1 MLIATTMQQWLARS
15 SARAVL
21 HPVVSSIP
29 GVFSSTEIG
38 LPSAVCRPNPRRA
51 AIQILCFEILLRRSE
66 GYLPMATDKA
76 DTSFM
81 PMVIAACEQRESPQQ
96 RLLTD
101 GLAAT
106 MLPAPLRA
114 LLGLRVVR
122 TRLAVLMDR
131 DAPGIWN
138 SIACRK
144 RYLDDAVAQAI
155 ADGIAQ
161 IVVLGAG
168 FDTRAARF
176 TAASEVTAVE
186 VDLPRTVARKRRRLG
201 DSRVVLAPIDFE
213 HDDLATVLTDH
224 GYDPAHP
231 AIIVWEGVTQYLT
244 ADAVHDTLHAFD
256 SAASGTRLA
265 FTYVRQEFL
274 DGTELYDA
282 PGLRRRFVD
291 TGVWRFGLRPAEVAE
306 LLSCFGWHEHEQVG
320 RDEYRERYLEPVGR
334 IGPVS
339 PVERC
344 VAAVKN

>member
-1 MLIATTMQQWLARS
+1 
-15 SARAVL
+15 
-21 HPVVSSIP
+21 
-29 GVFSSTEIG
+29 
-38 LPSAVCRPNPRRA
+38 
-51 AIQILCFEILLRRSE
+51 
-66 GYLPMATDKA
+66 MATDKA

-101 GLAAT
+101 ELAAT

-122 TRLAVLMDR
+122 TRFAALMDR

-155 ADGIAQ
+155 ADGITQ

-213 HDDLATVLTDH
+213 RDDLATVLTAH
-224 GYDPAHP
+224 GYDPARP
-231 AIIVWEGVTQYLT
+231 AIVVWEGVTQYLM
-244 ADAVHDTLHAFD
+244 ADAVHETLRALD
-256 SAASGTRLA
+256 NAAPGTRLA

-306 LLSCFGWHEHEQVG
+306 LLSRFGWHEHEQVG
-320 RDEYRERYLEPVGR
+320 PDEYRRRYLEPVGR
-334 IGPVS
+334 LGPVS